1 MGRLAQT
8 LGVARSTFP
17 RASIVK
23 IQKSVLLFAMAI
35 SLGFNIYLYLNAS
48 NTNATFQTQSAT
60 IDQMIVMRTNG
71 GLLQVS
77 TITSPEQFGS
87 TQPHD
92 IIGFNLG
99 PTVTQIRIPVVINY
113 QIKLSSEWRVEVREN
128 RLVVVAPAVQPSLP
142 VAVDMSKIE
151 KFAAGRWAE
160 FTGTAELDKL
170 EKTLTKELAS
180 RATRSSYITFQR
192 EAARKTVLEFVRK
205 WLITQDKW
213 KSVRHF
219 PITIFFADEPIE
231 SIEKIYP
238 H

>member
-99 PTVTQIRIPVVINY
+99 PTITQIRIPAVI
-113 QIKLSSEWRVEVREN
+113 
-128 RLVVVAPAVQPSLP
+128 
-142 VAVDMSKIE
+142 
-151 KFAAGRWAE
+151 
-160 FTGTAELDKL
+160 
-170 EKTLTKELAS
+170 
-180 RATRSSYITFQR
+180 SY
-192 EAARKTVLEFVRK
+192 
-205 WLITQDKW
+205 
-213 KSVRHF
+213 
-219 PITIFFADEPIE
+219 
-231 SIEKIYP
+231 
-238 H
+238 